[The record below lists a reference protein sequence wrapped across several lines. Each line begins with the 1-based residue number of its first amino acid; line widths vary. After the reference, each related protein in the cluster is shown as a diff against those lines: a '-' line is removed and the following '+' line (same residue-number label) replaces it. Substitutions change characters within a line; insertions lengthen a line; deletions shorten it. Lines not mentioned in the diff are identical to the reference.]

1 MSKHSTSAAS
11 ILFVGL
17 AAVVAGANVAQAQ
30 SGQTTASPPPET
42 MDRGRDQDVRGR
54 SQSEYDP
61 IGIPMGSFRLY
72 PRLGASAEWNDNV
85 FAEED
90 TNSPVEDWAFTL
102 SGGAR
107 LASQWGRHELVLEG
121 LVEDTTY
128 AEIDQKVDPV
138 WRLGAEG
145 RLDIVRGFEAAG
157 EVFYRVEYEPRGEND
172 AIFVDEDDVNGNLD
186 ETEII
191 ATLNDPIKFDAAG
204 AFARLSREFNRLRL
218 TGRVDF
224 EERDYDDGTLTFLP
238 PFTVADDP
246 DACDVG
252 TNFDQDFRD
261 RNVVE
266 GMGRADYAIS
276 PDTALF
282 VAASHRQNDYDHDT
296 IADNPCVGADRD
308 FNRTRVIGGVALDLT
323 NLIRGEFGVG
333 YAAADFDNPG
343 IDADD
348 VFTFSGSI
356 DWFITQL
363 TTLNLAANRDV
374 LDSGDSV
381 APARIVTDVAL
392 RVDHELLRNLILWAR
407 GGWAEW
413 EYEGPIVDRTTPP
426 SDGSTDDPEDTP
438 YDRTD
443 TAQTASF
450 GADWLVNRWA
460 AVQARFVHLERDSEG
475 LEDFRDFD
483 QNRVTIGVTLRR

>member
-1 MSKHSTSAAS
+1 MERA
-11 ILFVGL
+11 
-17 AAVVAGANVAQAQ
+17 
-30 SGQTTASPPPET
+30 
-42 MDRGRDQDVRGR
+42 RDQDVRGR

-72 PRLGASAEWNDNV
+72 PRLGGSVEWNDNV

-90 TNSPVEDWAFTL
+90 ANSPVEDWAFTV

-128 AEIDQKVDPV
+128 ADIDQKVDPV

-157 EVFYRVEYEPRGEND
+157 EGFYRVEYEPRGEND
-172 AIFVDEDDVNGNLD
+172 AIYLNPADPTDV
-186 ETEII
+186 I
-191 ATLNDPIKFDAAG
+191 AALVDPIKFDAAG
-204 AFARLSREFNRLRL
+204 AYARLSREFNRLRL
-218 TGRVDF
+218 TGRFDY
-224 EERDYDDGTLTFLP
+224 EDRDYDDGILTGDAP
-238 PFTVADDP
+238 DNTCNDDGNP
-246 DACDVG
+246 LTDDLI
-252 TNFDQDFRD
+252 FDQDYRD
-261 RNVVE
+261 RQASE
-266 GMGRADYAIS
+266 ALGRADYAIS

-282 VAASHRQNDYDHDT
+282 VAASQRWNDYENDAPT
-296 IADNPCVGADRD
+296 LSAPCVEADRD
-308 FNRTRVIGGVALDLT
+308 FDRTRAIVGVALDLT

-333 YAAADFDNPG
+333 YAKADFDNPR

-348 VFTFSGSI
+348 VFTFTGSI

-363 TTLNLAANRDV
+363 TTVNLAANRDV

-392 RVDHELLRNLILWAR
+392 RVDHELLRNVILWAR

-413 EYEGPIVDRTTPP
+413 EYEGPNAVDRNADGDTT
-426 SDGSTDDPEDTP
+426 DVGDTA
-438 YDRTD
+438 YERTD
-443 TAQTASF
+443 TATTASF
-450 GADWLVNRWA
+450 GCDWLVNRWA
-460 AVQARFVHLERDSEG
+460 AVQARFVHLERDTDG
-475 LEDFRDFD
+475 LDGFRNFD
-483 QNRVTIGVTLRR
+483 QNRATVGVIFRR